1 MSQPIITLYTAATGN
16 GHKVSIAL
24 EILNIPYKVY
34 NISFAENEQKADW
47 FLKINPNGRIP
58 AIVDHSNGD
67 FAVFESGAIL
77 LYLVQ
82 NYDPE
87 HKLWP
92 KDTKLQSEVIQWL
105 MFQMGGVGPMQGQAY
120 HFSRYAPEK
129 IEYGINRYINETNR
143 LYTVLDQRLQGR
155 NYLVG
160 ERLTIAD
167 VATVPW
173 ITTAYRIGIDIGE
186 FINLEAWLNRVETI
200 PEVIKGY
207 DIPTK
212 NLNFE
217 YKNNPELLNK
227 KLNENASIIQ
237 EANKL

>member
-16 GHKVSIAL
+16 GHKLSIAL

-58 AIVDHSNGD
+58 AIIDHSNGD

-92 KDTKLQSEVIQWL
+92 KDPKLKSDVVQWL
-105 MFQMGGVGPMQGQAY
+105 MF
-120 HFSRYAPEK
+120 
-129 IEYGINRYINETNR
+129 
-143 LYTVLDQRLQGR
+143 
-155 NYLVG
+155 
-160 ERLTIAD
+160 
-167 VATVPW
+167 
-173 ITTAYRIGIDIGE
+173 
-186 FINLEAWLNRVETI
+186 
-200 PEVIKGY
+200 
-207 DIPTK
+207 
-212 NLNFE
+212 
-217 YKNNPELLNK
+217 
-227 KLNENASIIQ
+227 
-237 EANKL
+237 